1 MIRHISP
8 IVALLLVAA
17 CGGGRAPSTAFSKS
31 WNSDS
36 GETAARLE
44 QRLRGAPRPAN
55 VAVAVGVTETALVG
69 SELPAGRSWRRA
81 GAVDSMPSIAANGM
95 VFGTG
100 DGEVFGLDGR
110 SGNPVFSVSASGYR
124 LRGGAD
130 DGTFSVL
137 SLAKERTS
145 RLLVVNRQGGRV
157 LDLTTDEALGRPAI
171 RAGIAFVPWG
181 GQYVSAID
189 VTTGVEQARLLLRE
203 LVSHALDVGGTL
215 FFGERALVRF
225 DDKIKFAESF
235 QATRFAF
242 EPRKLPGT
250 PRWLPNGTEPE
261 LIDRTA
267 LPKIRLYA
275 QPEAAS
281 VPVRLA
287 NEGYAASYFR
297 AVYGFAADGKLRFT
311 DAFASDTLGG
321 ASAASGYAFCDA
333 GGKVHLYDRAGGLG
347 PVLDLGSR
355 LVACSV
361 GASGLE
367 VPAGRPRGSL
377 AEQIES
383 TVTRLDASMAAAEKL
398 LIGELATIQDPSV
411 TRILIG
417 FAEDP
422 RLPPEERKTAGVL
435 LSKRR
440 NGEDEMLAALGR
452 HYDFVSGEQPP
463 PLGPIADAL
472 AAVGDQRAAPL
483 LARHL
488 NDPANEL
495 DDIERAAAALETLAT
510 RAEAGELRTFFA
522 LYRATA
528 DEPSLVAA
536 VISAAKA
543 LVRVGGAESRAL
555 LDRAA
560 ADPLTQPDV
569 QRGITKLLAPDEE
582 AAPAPAAANSAAESG
597 KAAENSRSPA
607 R

>member
-1 MIRHISP
+1 MIRHIFP
-8 IVALLLVAA
+8 VVPLLLVAA
-17 CGGGRAPSTAFSKS
+17 CGGGPAPSTAFSKS

-36 GETAARLE
+36 GETVARLE
-44 QRLRGAPRPAN
+44 RRLRGAPRPAS
-55 VAVAVGVTETALVG
+55 VAVAVGVTDSGLVG
-69 SELPAGRSWRRA
+69 SELPGGRVWRRA
-81 GAVDSMPSIAANGM
+81 GAVDSMPSISANGM

-100 DGEVFGLDGR
+100 GGEVFGLDGR
-110 SGNPVFSVSASGYR
+110 SGRAVFGISATGYR

-130 DGTFSVL
+130 DGAFSVL
-137 SLAKERTS
+137 SLAKERSS
-145 RLLVVNRQGGRV
+145 RLLVVDRQGTRV
-157 LDLTTDEALGRPAI
+157 LDLTTEEALGRPAI

-189 VTTGVEQARLLLRE
+189 VSTGAEQARLLLRD
-203 LVSHALDVGGTL
+203 LVSHALDLDGTL

-267 LPKIRLYA
+267 LSKIRLYA
-275 QPEAAS
+275 QPDAAS

-287 NEGYAASYFR
+287 NDGYAASYFR
-297 AVYGFAADGKLRFT
+297 AVYAFSADGKLRFT
-311 DAFASDTLGG
+311 DAFAGDTLGG
-321 ASAASGYAFCDA
+321 ASAASGFVFCDA
-333 GGKVHLYDRAGGLG
+333 AGKVHLYDQAGGLG

-355 LVACSV
+355 LIACSV

-377 AEQIES
+377 AEQIQS
-383 TVTRLDASMAAAEKL
+383 TVNRLDASMAAAEKL
-398 LIGELATIQDPSV
+398 LIAELATISDPIV
-411 TRILIG
+411 TRILID
-417 FAEDP
+417 FAEDS
-422 RLPPEERKTAGVL
+422 RLPPEERKAAGVL

-440 NGEDEMLAALGR
+440 NGEDDMLAALAR

-463 PLGPIADAL
+463 PLGPLADAL
-472 AAVGDQRAAPL
+472 AAMGDQRAAPL

-510 RAEAGELRTFFA
+510 RAESGELRTFFA

-528 DEPSLVAA
+528 DDPALVAA
-536 VISAAKA
+536 VISVAKA
-543 LVRVGGAESRAL
+543 LVRIGGTESRAL
-555 LDRAA
+555 LDRAV

-569 QRGITKLLAPDEE
+569 QRGIAQLLGPEE
-582 AAPAPAAANSAAESG
+582 AAPAPAASNRAAPSVKSAE
-597 KAAENSRSPA
+597 KAPA
-607 R
+607 AAP

>member
-1 MIRHISP
+1 MIQRISP
-8 IVALLLVAA
+8 LITCFFLAA
-17 CGGGRAPSTAFSKS
+17 CGGGQAPSTAFTKS
-31 WNSDS
+31 WKGDS
-36 GETAARLE
+36 GETVARLE
-44 QRLRGAPRPAN
+44 QRLRGARRPAD
-55 VAVAVGVTETALVG
+55 VAVVVGVTESGLIG
-69 SELPAGRSWRRA
+69 SELPTGRAWQRQ

-110 SGNPVFSVSASGYR
+110 SGKATFSISASGYR

-130 DGTFSVL
+130 DGAFSVL
-137 SLAKERTS
+137 SLVKARTS
-145 RLLVVNRQGGRV
+145 RLLVVNREGARV
-157 LDLTTDEALGRPAI
+157 LDLTTEEALGRPAI

-189 VTTGVEQARLLLRE
+189 VTTGAEEARLLLRD
-203 LVSHALDVGGTL
+203 LVSHALDIDGTL

-235 QATRFAF
+235 QATRFVF
-242 EPRKLPGT
+242 EARKLPGT
-250 PRWLPNGTEPE
+250 PRWLSNGTEPG
-261 LIDRTA
+261 LVDSTA
-267 LPKIRLYA
+267 LSKIRLFA
-275 QPEAAS
+275 QPDAQS

-287 NEGYAASYFR
+287 NQGYAASYFR
-297 AVYGFAADGKLRFT
+297 AVYAFSADGKLRFS
-311 DAFASDTLGG
+311 DAFAADTLGG
-321 ASAASGYAFCDA
+321 ASAASGFVFCDA
-333 GGKVHLYDRAGGLG
+333 AGKVHLYDSTGGLG

-355 LVACSV
+355 LIACAV
-361 GASGLE
+361 GASSLE

-383 TVTRLDASMAAAEKL
+383 TVNRLDASMAAAEKL
-398 LIGELATIQDPSV
+398 LIAELGTIQDPVV

-422 RLPPEERKTAGVL
+422 RLPPEERKAAGDL
-435 LSKRR
+435 LAKRR
-440 NGEDEMLAALGR
+440 NGEDEMLAALAR

-463 PLGPIADAL
+463 PLGPLADAL
-472 AAVGDQRAAPL
+472 AAMGDQRAAPL

-495 DDIERAAAALETLAT
+495 DDIEHAAAALETLAT

-528 DEPSLVAA
+528 DDPALVAA
-536 VISAAKA
+536 VISVAKA
-543 LVRVGGAESRAL
+543 LVRVGGTESRSL

-569 QRGITKLLAPDEE
+569 QRGLAKLLAPDE
-582 AAPAPAAANSAAESG
+582 AAPAPAASHGA
-597 KAAENSRSPA
+597 PA
-607 R
+607 P